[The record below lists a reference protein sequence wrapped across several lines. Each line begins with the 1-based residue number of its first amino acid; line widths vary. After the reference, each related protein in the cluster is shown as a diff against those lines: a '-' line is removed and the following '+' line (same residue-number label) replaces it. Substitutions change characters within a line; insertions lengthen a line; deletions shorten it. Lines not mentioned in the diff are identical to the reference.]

1 MDTSSH
7 TTPGNAWLAE
17 ASAPAKLILCGEHAV
32 VYGAAAI
39 ALPLS
44 DMRARVQ
51 VAPAPAGSGMHLHAP
66 DLSESWTLAERP
78 DHPLS
83 ELVSAALRQMQ
94 VLGPEPPDLE
104 LTIRSAIPVAGGLGS
119 GAAVATALVRAL
131 AGAQGVVL
139 PPDDVAALVYLSEQ
153 RYHGTPSG
161 IDNTVIAHEQAIWY
175 ERQQDGQP
183 EPAVV
188 RQAAQVPG
196 AQRRPRSDI
205 LIEPVEIGDA
215 LTLVIGDTGIRSETR
230 LPVGEVRRRW
240 ESDQQN
246 YQYLFNRVDYVVRQ
260 VRIALASGDTTTLG
274 LMLNENQELLEEMG
288 VSSPELNALVAAAQ
302 QAGALGAKL
311 SGGGWGGVMLAL
323 AYDAEHAAEIATALL
338 RAGATEARVTQVVE
352 ASI

>member
-1 MDTSSH
+1 MDTSSLS
-7 TTPGNAWLAE
+7 TPGNASPAE

-39 ALPLS
+39 ALPLA
-44 DMRARVQ
+44 DMRAHVQ
-51 VAPAPAGSGMHLHAP
+51 VAPAPAGSGIRIHAP
-66 DLSESWTLAERP
+66 DLSDTWTLAERP

-83 ELVSAALRQMQ
+83 ELVLAALRRMQ
-94 VLGPEPPDLE
+94 ALSPEPPELE

-131 AGAQGVVL
+131 AGAQGVVM

-161 IDNTVIAHEQAIWY
+161 IDSTVIAHEQAIWY
-175 ERQQDGQP
+175 ERQQEGHY

-196 AQRRPRSDI
+196 ASQMPRSGT
-205 LIEPVEIGDA
+205 LIEPLEIGEA
-215 LTLVIGDTGIRSETR
+215 LTLVIGDTGVRSETR

-240 ESDQQN
+240 ETDQQN

-274 LMLNENQELLEEMG
+274 LMLNENQDLLEEMG

-302 QAGALGAKL
+302 RAGALGAKL

-323 AYDAEHAAEIATALL
+323 AHDAEHAAEIAAALL
-338 RAGATEARVTQVVE
+338 RAGATAARTTQVTG
-352 ASI
+352 AND

>member
-7 TTPGNAWLAE
+7 TTPGNTVPAE

-39 ALPLS
+39 ALPLA

-51 VAPAPAGSGMHLHAP
+51 VAPAAAGSGIHIYAP
-66 DLSESWTLAERP
+66 DLSDAWTLSERP

-83 ELVSAALRQMQ
+83 ELVLAALRQMQ
-94 VLGPEPPDLE
+94 TPGPEPPDLE
-104 LTIRSAIPVAGGLGS
+104 LTIRSAIPVAGGMGS

-131 AGAQGVVL
+131 AGAQGLVL

-161 IDNTVIAHEQAIWY
+161 IDNTVVAREQAIWF
-175 ERQQDGQP
+175 ERQQEGQY

-196 AQRRPRSDI
+196 AQQRPRADV
-205 LIEPVEIGDA
+205 LIEPIELGES

-240 ESDQQN
+240 EADQQN

-260 VRIALASGDTTTLG
+260 VRIALASGDITTLG
-274 LMLNENQELLEEMG
+274 LMLNENQDLLEEMG
-288 VSSPELNALVAAAQ
+288 VSSPELNRLVAAAQ
-302 QAGALGAKL
+302 RAGALGAKL

-323 AYDAEHAAEIATALL
+323 ADDATHAAEIAAALL
-338 RAGATEARVTQVVE
+338 RAGATEARVTQVVG
-352 ASI
+352 ATT

>member
-1 MDTSSH
+1 MDTSSLS
-7 TTPGNAWLAE
+7 TPGNASPAE

-39 ALPLS
+39 ALPLA
-44 DMRARVQ
+44 DMRAYVQ
-51 VAPAPAGSGMHLHAP
+51 VAPANAGSGIRIHAP
-66 DLSESWTLAERP
+66 DLSDSWTLAERP

-83 ELVSAALRQMQ
+83 ELVLAALRQMQ
-94 VLGPEPPDLE
+94 ALSPEPPDLE

-131 AGAQGVVL
+131 AGAQGLVL

-153 RYHGTPSG
+153 RYHGTSSG

-175 ERQQDGQP
+175 ERQQEGQY

-196 AQRRPRSDI
+196 ARQMSRSGT
-205 LIEPVEIGDA
+205 LIEPVGIGEP

-240 ESDQQN
+240 EADQQN

-274 LMLNENQELLEEMG
+274 LMLNENQDLLEEMG

-302 QAGALGAKL
+302 RAGALGAKL

-323 AYDAEHAAEIATALL
+323 AYDAEHAAEIAAALL
-338 RAGATEARVTQVVE
+338 RAGATAARTTQVIGANV
-352 ASI
+352 